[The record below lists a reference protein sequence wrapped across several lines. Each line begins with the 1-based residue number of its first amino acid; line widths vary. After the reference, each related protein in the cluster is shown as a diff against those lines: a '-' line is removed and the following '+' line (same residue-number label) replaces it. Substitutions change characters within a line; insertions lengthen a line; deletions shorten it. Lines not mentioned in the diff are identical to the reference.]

1 MYRVVP
7 ATDDTLMIVHFLP
20 VFCIFSLKI
29 FTYLCVKA
37 TSVKQLM
44 LIRLMMVS
52 TDKLRCVSII
62 STPALFTTIER
73 SYFFNS
79 GKKSAQFYFYPY
91 FIRSATMYYTCIDGN
106 CVLSS
111 DWAFLSLDY
120 VLAIKRMLIP
130 YFASSVAIY
139 LPIPLLYETN
149 LQMSR

>member
-1 MYRVVP
+1 
-7 ATDDTLMIVHFLP
+7 
-20 VFCIFSLKI
+20 
-29 FTYLCVKA
+29 
-37 TSVKQLM
+37 
-44 LIRLMMVS
+44 
-52 TDKLRCVSII
+52 
-62 STPALFTTIER
+62 
-73 SYFFNS
+73 
-79 GKKSAQFYFYPY
+79 
-91 FIRSATMYYTCIDGN
+91 MYYTCIDGN